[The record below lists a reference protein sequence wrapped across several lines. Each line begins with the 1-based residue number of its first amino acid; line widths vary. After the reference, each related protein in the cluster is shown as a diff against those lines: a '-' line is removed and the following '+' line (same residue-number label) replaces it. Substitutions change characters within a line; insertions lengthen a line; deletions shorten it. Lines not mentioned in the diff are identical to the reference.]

1 MEQFV
6 YVMSRNIKNL
16 SGNSTVGSGGYI
28 AADFG
33 GWHGRTKRILS
44 SSGRFFASEK
54 TERSNRKESFLM
66 EKYIL
71 TDTVNGVHVSKDLQE
86 VLTKAEDDVK
96 NGRVAAIGKTF
107 TELRNM
113 LQEN

>member
-1 MEQFV
+1 MCDVEKYKKIYQEIAQLDLEDTLQLILEADTEEQREFYQV
-6 YVMSRNIKNL
+6 
-16 SGNSTVGSGGYI
+16 VG
-28 AADFG
+28 D
-33 GWHGRTKRILS
+33 
-44 SSGRFFASEK
+44 FFASEK

>member
-1 MEQFV
+1 MGCALF
-6 YVMSRNIKNL
+6 ITL
-16 SGNSTVGSGGYI
+16 SVFAYFIEKLDNVVLQVG
-28 AADFG
+28 
-33 GWHGRTKRILS
+33 ILI
-44 SSGRFFASEK
+44 
-54 TERSNRKESFLM
+54 FLM

>member
-1 MEQFV
+1 
-6 YVMSRNIKNL
+6 
-16 SGNSTVGSGGYI
+16 
-28 AADFG
+28 
-33 GWHGRTKRILS
+33 
-44 SSGRFFASEK
+44 
-54 TERSNRKESFLM
+54 M

-107 TELRNM
+107 TELRNV

>member
-1 MEQFV
+1 
-6 YVMSRNIKNL
+6 
-16 SGNSTVGSGGYI
+16 
-28 AADFG
+28 
-33 GWHGRTKRILS
+33 
-44 SSGRFFASEK
+44 
-54 TERSNRKESFLM
+54 M

-86 VLTKAEDDVK
+86 VLTKAEDEKMAV
-96 NGRVAAIGKTF
+96 IGKTF

>member
-1 MEQFV
+1 
-6 YVMSRNIKNL
+6 
-16 SGNSTVGSGGYI
+16 
-28 AADFG
+28 
-33 GWHGRTKRILS
+33 
-44 SSGRFFASEK
+44 
-54 TERSNRKESFLM
+54 M

-71 TDTVNGVHVSKDLQE
+71 TDTVNGVHVSKDLLE

-113 LQEN
+113 LQENQVPIMATDDNVADGKSDKSIWQLLNIRCTSGWQFLFFLHSPLWHEPYQ